1 MRIKGGRGYSIRA
14 LYTCIVQLKLY
25 RVLVVCNLKNER
37 FSLVQ
42 DVSIVYTGPG
52 EVPCFVHEQRRKKKR
67 EAETERPE
75 TSK

>member
-1 MRIKGGRGYSIRA
+1 MRIKGGRGYIQYPCS
-14 LYTCIVQLKLY
+14 TCIVQLKLY
-25 RVLVVCNLKNER
+25 RVLLVCNLKNER

-67 EAETERPE
+67 EEKQRLR
-75 TSK
+75 